1 MPIRELPPQL
11 INQIA
16 AGEVVERPASV
27 VKELL
32 ENSLD
37 AGATAIWI
45 DIEQGGI
52 RRIKIRDDGV
62 GIPAQEIPL
71 AVSRHATS
79 KIHAVEDLEHISSL
93 GFRGEALPSMASVSR
108 LTMTSAQSGTN
119 SGWRYSV
126 AGGDSSGEVQ
136 PSPHP
141 IGTTVEVADLFYNVP
156 ARRKFLRTEK
166 TEFSHLDQVVRR
178 LALSHFE
185 TGFVMTHNQR
195 QMLRLPAATTPEA
208 QDKRIAELCG
218 EAFLNQSVR
227 FDEAGADMRLYGWLG
242 LPTFSRS
249 QMDMQHFYV
258 NGRMIRDKLII
269 HAVRQAYQDVMYHGR
284 HPAFVIY
291 LELDPAL
298 VDVNAH
304 PAKHEVRFRESRL
317 VHGFVAGTLKQVIAK
332 VRPESEPESASN
344 ATPSFQPAAEVSF
357 QNSIPVASL
366 QAATAS
372 SDQTQPAAPAW
383 NANSRPPVAS
393 GVSRGVSDSWN
404 VYRSVSSTSEYRAPT
419 GASNAIP
426 QNPESANE
434 AMPPLGYA
442 LAQLHGIYLL
452 AQNQSGLV
460 LVDIHAAHERITY
473 ERLKLR
479 FEEDGIKVQPLLVP
493 LSISVSDRE
502 AQWVEDEGVELSPL
516 GLELERSGPSSLVV
530 RAVPTLLK
538 NGDVESLV
546 RDVLSDVMEKG
557 SSSLI
562 KERLNEVLATMACHG
577 SIRANRPMT
586 VPEMN
591 TLLRDME
598 ATERSGQCNHGR
610 PTWTQLSI
618 SELDKLFMRGQ

>member
-27 VKELL
+27 IKELL

-37 AGATAIWI
+37 AGATAIWV
-45 DIEQGGI
+45 DIEQGGV
-52 RRIKIRDDGV
+52 RRIKVRDDGV
-62 GIPAQEIPL
+62 GIPAEEIPL

-79 KIHAVEDLEHISSL
+79 KIHSVEDLEHISSL

-108 LTMTSAQSGTN
+108 LTMTSAQSGAD

-126 AGGDSSGEVQ
+126 SGGDASDGVE
-136 PSPHP
+136 PAPHP
-141 IGTTVEVADLFYNVP
+141 VGTTVEVVDLFFNVP
-156 ARRKFLRTEK
+156 ARRKFLKTEK

-185 TGFVMTHNQR
+185 TAFVLTHNQR
-195 QMLRLPAATTPEA
+195 QTLRLPAAMNAEQ

-227 FDEAGADMRLYGWLG
+227 FDESGAELRLYGWLG

-269 HAVRQAYQDVMYHGR
+269 HAVKQAYQDVLYHGR
-284 HPAFVIY
+284 HPAFVLF
-291 LELDPAL
+291 LEIDPAL

-317 VHGFVAGTLKQVIAK
+317 VHGFVSGTLKKVIAS
-332 VRPESEPESASN
+332 VRPEAEASSVEYQSSSASD
-344 ATPSFQPAAEVSF
+344 VF
-357 QNSIPVASL
+357 QNRIPVASL
-366 QAATAS
+366 HSESEVLHRS
-372 SDQTQPAAPAW
+372 SAGYQGYSN
-383 NANSRPPVAS
+383 NAGA
-393 GVSRGVSDSWN
+393 GVGDNWN
-404 VYRSVSSTSEYRAPT
+404 VYRSAGAAVSTAVSGS
-419 GASNAIP
+419 GARSSQALE
-426 QNPESANE
+426 QSSAD

-442 LAQLHGIYLL
+442 LAQLHGVFLL
-452 AQNQSGLV
+452 AENQSGMV

-473 ERLKLR
+473 ERLKQR
-479 FEEDGIKVQPLLVP
+479 FDEDGIKVQPLLVP
-493 LSISVSDRE
+493 LSISVSERE
-502 AQWVEDEGVELSPL
+502 AQWVEDDALSLSPL
-516 GLELERSGPSSLVV
+516 GLELERSGPGSVV
-530 RAVPTLLK
+530 IRAVPTLLK

-546 RDVLSDVMEKG
+546 RDVLSDVLEKG

-562 KERLNEVLATMACHG
+562 KERLNEVLSTMACHG

-591 TLLRDME
+591 ALLRDME

-610 PTWTQLSI
+610 PTWTQLSVG
-618 SELDKLFMRGQ
+618 ELDKLFMRGH